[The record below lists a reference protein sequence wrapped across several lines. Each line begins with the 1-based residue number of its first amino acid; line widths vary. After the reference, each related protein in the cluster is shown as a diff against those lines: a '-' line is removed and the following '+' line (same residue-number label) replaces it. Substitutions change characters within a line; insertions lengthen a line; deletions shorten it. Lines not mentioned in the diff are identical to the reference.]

1 MHRTSHSTSRARR
14 GFTLVE
20 LSVGSILLVLSGVA
34 MGPILGGSRGL
45 ARDNTCKM
53 NLRMQG
59 QGYAAYSFTY
69 GGQIA
74 SYSWRAGVLYDS
86 QWPALAGPHGDD
98 MRAMMA
104 QNTDLL
110 RRQTGRGS
118 GPDKILRNSVTIPHR
133 RFNHLPLLDYLGT
146 NTPQDFMACPQDVNL
161 LASKADPL
169 DSSLWATTGPYN
181 NSSQFAAFQ
190 VEQRY
195 PFSSTYASVPYAWA
209 RDGQFNGN
217 PYVAPNIST
226 THLFGVINLL
236 NVIGNRQFQDVVFPS
251 LKVHVFEHN
260 DFHRNAGDP
269 FYAYDQAES
278 NQLFFDGSVDD
289 LRSSTAE
296 LGWDP
301 NNPDDPDTFYYRYTP
316 LSTEPIPLGDPETL
330 LPVRY
335 RFTRGGLTGFDYLTR
350 PGFRGAPD
358 RIRR

>member
-1 MHRTSHSTSRARR
+1 MSSDFRR
-14 GFTLVE
+14 GFTLIE

-34 MGPILGGSRGL
+34 VGPMLGGSRGF

-53 NLRMQG
+53 NLKMQG

-74 SYSWRAGVLYDS
+74 SYSWRQNVVYDS
-86 QWPALAGPHGDD
+86 QWGVLTGPHESDI
-98 MRAMMA
+98 RAMMA

-110 RRQTGRGS
+110 RRHTGRGE
-118 GPDKILRNSVTIPHR
+118 GGDRIWNNWLTMPNR

-146 NTPQDFMACPQDVNL
+146 NSPQDLMACPQDANL

-169 DSSLWATTGPYN
+169 DSSLWATTGSFNN
-181 NSSQFAAFQ
+181 NSQFTAPQ
-190 VEQRY
+190 VMLRY
-195 PFSSTYASVPYAWA
+195 PFSSTYATVPYAWA
-209 RDGQFNGN
+209 PDGQISGSAF
-217 PYVAPNIST
+217 VAPIAST
-226 THLFGVINLL
+226 SHLFIVVGINGVLGFRNFSE
-236 NVIGNRQFQDVVFPS
+236 VAFPS
-251 LKVHVFEHN
+251 LKVHVFEQN

-269 FYAYDQAES
+269 FYAYDQAEC

-289 LRSSTAE
+289 QRSSTAE
-296 LGWDP
+296 AGWDP
-301 NNPDDPDTFYYRYTP
+301 SNPDDPDTFYYRYTP

-350 PGFRGAPD
+350 PGVDKAPD
-358 RIRR
+358 PMRR

>member
-1 MHRTSHSTSRARR
+1 MHTTSPLSSDFRR
-14 GFTLVE
+14 GFTLIE

-34 MGPILGGSRGL
+34 AGPMLGGSRGF

-53 NLRMQG
+53 NLKMQG

-74 SYSWRAGVLYDS
+74 SYSWRSDVVYDS
-86 QWPALAGPHGDD
+86 QWGVLRGPFSNDI
-98 MRAMMA
+98 RAMMA

-110 RRQTGRGS
+110 RRHTGRGE
-118 GPDKILRNSVTIPHR
+118 GDDRIWNNWLTMPNR

-146 NTPQDFMACPQDVNL
+146 NSPQDFMACPQDANL
-161 LASKADPL
+161 LTSKADPL
-169 DSSLWATTGPYN
+169 DSTLWATTGPYN
-181 NSSQFAAFQ
+181 NQSQFSAPQ
-190 VEQRY
+190 VMLRY
-195 PFSSTYASVPYAWA
+195 PFSSTYATVPYAWA
-209 RDGQFNGN
+209 RDGQFSGT
-217 PYVAPNIST
+217 PYVQPISFT
-226 THLFGVINLL
+226 SHLFGALSVRNA
-236 NVIGNRQFQDVVFPS
+236 IGNRKYQEVVFPS

-269 FYAYDQAES
+269 FYAYDQAEC

-289 LRSSTAE
+289 QRSSTAE
-296 LGWDP
+296 AGWDP
-301 NNPDDPDTFYYRYTP
+301 SIPDDPDTFYYRYTP

-350 PGFRGAPD
+350 PGVSKAPD
-358 RIRR
+358 PIRR